1 MAAQKIQL
9 EQHSIG
15 GLVWFAGWLFTIGFM
30 HLTFWKA
37 VAALVVWPYFMGT
50 FAAARMLE

>member
-30 HLTFWKA
+30 HLPFWKA
-37 VAALVVWPYFMGT
+37 LAALVVWPYFIGL
-50 FAAARMLE
+50 FAAGKIA